1 MTCRPPEL
9 TLSESKTF
17 RRTLVKAKHSKIH
30 FFQKILLILSSFRQ
44 TLNCHKLDVDKRGQ
58 LLFLLEFLK
67 NFGCGISGSFYLSL
81 SFSRT
86 QVVTEMV
93 IKWQLFCSKKKYE
106 WKLCHFE
113 QNKLSF
119 DDFLMTTWEQE
130 NESERKKEPQILRLD
145 LCSQWD
151 EIFLK
156 GNSCFH
162 WIFTKHLFQ
171 YSIRIEEISH
181 QWKRM

>member
-1 MTCRPPEL
+1 MFYFHTYLSRFFLGAKLLVPFFLSLSISCTQVVKKSHQMT
-9 TLSESKTF
+9 TL
-17 RRTLVKAKHSKIH
+17 
-30 FFQKILLILSSFRQ
+30 FFQKGVWVNLSS
-44 TLNCHKLDVDKRGQ
+44 
-58 LLFLLEFLK
+58 
-67 NFGCGISGSFYLSL
+67 I
-81 SFSRT
+81 
-86 QVVTEMV
+86 
-93 IKWQLFCSKKKYE
+93 E
-106 WKLCHFE
+106 WKLYHFE
-113 QNKLSF
+113 QNKF
-119 DDFLMTTWEQE
+119 HFVTWEQE